1 MGPIVFTP
9 IYQERIWG
17 GRKLADR
24 LGRSLPGSQPVGESW
39 ELVDRPE
46 AQSVVAEGPLR
57 GNTLHNL
64 WTHHRA
70 EIFGPRHRNTGP
82 RFPLLCKLLDA
93 RDRLSVQVHPPAALA
108 ARLQGEPKTEVWYFL
123 GCDPGSRI
131 YAGLSA
137 GTTRAAFEEKL
148 GRGEVEG
155 CLHVL
160 PTREGDSIF
169 IPSGRLH
176 AIGEGNL
183 IVEIQQNS
191 DTTYR
196 VFDWNR
202 RGRDGQPRD
211 LHVAESLLSADF
223 NDFTPPLAHLETG
236 VIAECEYFRVEKKN
250 LSAPEDLRP
259 TGDFALVTV
268 VGGSALCGA
277 HAFFSGDFFLLP
289 ASEAPPVR
297 PAEESCSVL
306 VTTLPQAA
314 G

>member
-17 GRKLADR
+17 GRKLADQ

-39 ELVDRPE
+39 EFVDRPE

-57 GNTLHNL
+57 GNTLHDL
-64 WTHHRA
+64 WTHQRT

-93 RDRLSVQVHPPAALA
+93 RDRLSVQVHPPAAVA
-108 ARLQGEPKTEVWYFL
+108 ARLHGEPKTEMWYFL

-137 GTTRAAFEEKL
+137 GTTRVAFEEKL
-148 GRGEVEG
+148 GRGEIEG

-160 PTREGDSIF
+160 HTREGDSIF

-202 RGRDGQPRD
+202 RGLDGQPRD
-211 LHVAESLLSADF
+211 LHLAESLLSTDF
-223 NDFTPPLAHLETG
+223 NDFAPSLAHVETG
-236 VIAECEYFRVEKKN
+236 VIADCDYFRVEKKN

-259 TGDFALVTV
+259 AGDFALITV

-277 HAFFSGDFFLLP
+277 HTFFSGDFFLLP
-289 ASEAPPVR
+289 AAEAPPVR

>member
-108 ARLQGEPKTEVWYFL
+108 ARLQGEPKTEMWYFL

-202 RGRDGQPRD
+202 RGLDGQPRD

>member
-108 ARLQGEPKTEVWYFL
+108 ARLQGEPKTEMWYFL

-236 VIAECEYFRVEKKN
+236 VIAECDYFRVEKKN

>member
-70 EIFGPRHRNTGP
+70 EIFGPRCRNTGP

-108 ARLQGEPKTEVWYFL
+108 ARLQGEPKTEMWYFL

>member
-17 GRKLADR
+17 GRKVADR

-108 ARLQGEPKTEVWYFL
+108 ARLQGEPKTEMWYFL

-202 RGRDGQPRD
+202 RGLDGQPRD

>member
-108 ARLQGEPKTEVWYFL
+108 ARLQGEPKTEMWYFL

>member
-1 MGPIVFTP
+1 MDPIVFTP
-9 IYQERIWG
+9 IYQERVWG
-17 GRKLADR
+17 GRELANR
-24 LGRSLPGSQPVGESW
+24 LGRSLPGSQPIGEAW
-39 ELVDRPE
+39 EVVDRAE
-46 AQSVVAEGPLR
+46 AQSVVSDGPLR
-57 GNTLHNL
+57 GKTLHDL
-64 WTHHRA
+64 WTNHRA
-70 EIFGPRHRNTGP
+70 EIFGPRHGNSGP

-93 RDRLSVQVHPPAALA
+93 RDRLSVQVHPPAAIA
-108 ARLQGEPKTEVWYFL
+108 PRLQGEPKTEMWYFL

-148 GRGEVEG
+148 GRGEVEE

-160 PTREGDSIF
+160 PTHEGDSIF

-202 RGRDGQPRD
+202 MGLDGKPRE
-211 LHVAESLLSADF
+211 LHIEESLLSTDF
-223 NDFTPPLAHLETG
+223 DDFTPPLAHVETG
-236 VIAECEYFRVEKKN
+236 VVAECQYFRVEKKN

-259 TGDFALVTV
+259 AGEFALVTL
-268 VGGSALCGA
+268 VGGSAECGGRT
-277 HAFFSGDFFLLP
+277 FSAGDFFLLS
-289 ASEAPPVR
+289 ASEAPPVG
-297 PAEESCSVL
+297 PSEGNCSVL
-306 VTTLPQAA
+306 VTTIP
-314 G
+314 